1 MSLGYPKTSAVFKED
16 DSGFFRWLDDNP
28 NGYFINAE
36 CNPKPNYLV
45 LHRPSCLHFDRSPD
59 VHWTKNYI
67 KICSTARSD
76 LVEWA
81 AGEVGGDVTLC
92 TSCFG

>member
-1 MSLGYPKTSAVFKED
+1 MSLGYPKTSEVFKED
-16 DSGFFRWLDDNP
+16 DSGFFRWLDGHPD
-28 NGYFINAE
+28 GYFINAE
-36 CNPKPNYLV
+36 RNPKPNYLV
-45 LHRPSCLHFDRSPD
+45 LHRPSCPHFDGSPD
-59 VHWTKNYI
+59 VHWTMNYI

-81 AGEVGGDVTLC
+81 AGEVGGDATLC

>member
-1 MSLGYPKTSAVFKED
+1 MSLGYPRTSAVFKED
-16 DSGFFRWLDDNP
+16 DSGFFRWLDDHP
-28 NGYFINAE
+28 DGYFINAE
-36 CNPKPNYLV
+36 RNPKPNYLV
-45 LHRPSCLHFDRSPD
+45 LHRPSCPHFDRSHD
-59 VHWTKNYI
+59 VHWTRNYI

-81 AGEVGGDVTLC
+81 AGEVGGDTTLC